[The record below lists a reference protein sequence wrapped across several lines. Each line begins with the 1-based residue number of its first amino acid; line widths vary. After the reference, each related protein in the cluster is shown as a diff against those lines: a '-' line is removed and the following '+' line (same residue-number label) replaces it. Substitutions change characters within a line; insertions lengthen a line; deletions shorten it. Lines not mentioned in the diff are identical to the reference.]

1 MQFKLTSPQKA
12 DAKDTYMQYQIS
24 GIHIDVGD
32 ALQTH
37 VRGELNDAITKYAE
51 RPTDAQIIFSK
62 SGHEFVCDAIV
73 HLSTGLT
80 AQAKAS
86 KAEIYAAFDACA
98 EKVEKQLRRYKRKLK
113 GHHKDRNQSV
123 EFIDPTSYTN
133 PTKEGH
139 KESATDSE
147 PLIIAETDRK
157 FPIFSAKEAAEELEK
172 SKLPFILF
180 KIEEKKG
187 VNIVFRRKDGNIG
200 WVQLS

>member
-1 MQFKLTSPQKA
+1 
-12 DAKDTYMQYQIS
+12 MQYQIS

-37 VRGELNDAITKYAE
+37 VKGELNDAITKYAE

-98 EKVEKQLRRYKRKLK
+98 AKVEKQLRRYKRKLK

-123 EFIDPTSYTN
+123 EFIYPASYT
-133 PTKEGH
+133 
-139 KESATDSE
+139 SA
-147 PLIIAETDRK
+147 
-157 FPIFSAKEAAEELEK
+157 
-172 SKLPFILF
+172 SK
-180 KIEEKKG
+180 
-187 VNIVFRRKDGNIG
+187 
-200 WVQLS
+200 

>member
-1 MQFKLTSPQKA
+1 MA

-37 VRGELNDAITKYAE
+37 VKGELNDAITKYAE

-98 EKVEKQLRRYKRKLK
+98 AKVEKQLRRYKRKLK

-123 EFIDPTSYTN
+123 EFIDLASYTDAS
-133 PTKEGH
+133 KEGQ
-139 KESATDSE
+139 KDSAIFPE
-147 PLIIAETDRK
+147 PLIIAETNK
-157 FPIFSAKEAAEELEK
+157 QFPVFSAKEAAEELEK
-172 SKLPFILF
+172 SKQPFILF
-180 KIEEKKG
+180 KSEEKKG
-187 VNIVFRRKDGNIG
+187 VNILFRRNDGNIG
-200 WVQLS
+200 WVQPG

>member
-1 MQFKLTSPQKA
+1 
-12 DAKDTYMQYQIS
+12 MQYQIS

-37 VRGELNDAITKYAE
+37 VKGELSDTISKYAE

-62 SGHEFVCDAIV
+62 SGHEFVCDAII
-73 HLSTGLT
+73 HFSTGLT

-123 EFIDPTSYTN
+123 EFVDTTSYKN
-133 PTKEGH
+133 ATKECQ
-139 KESATDSE
+139 KDSATASE
-147 PLIIAETDRK
+147 PIIVAETDK
-157 FPIFSAKEAAEELEK
+157 QFPIFSVKQAAEELEK
-172 SKLPFILF
+172 SKLTFLLF
-180 KIEEKKG
+180 KNEEKKG
-187 VNIVFRRKDGNIG
+187 VNILFRRSDGNIG
-200 WVQLS
+200 WIQAG

>member
-1 MQFKLTSPQKA
+1 
-12 DAKDTYMQYQIS
+12 MQYQIS

-37 VRGELNDAITKYAE
+37 VKGELNDAISKYAE

-80 AQAKAS
+80 AKAKAS

-113 GHHKDRNQSV
+113 GHHKNRNQAV
-123 EFIDPTSYTN
+123 EIIDSTSYMN
-133 PTKEGH
+133 PIKEGE
-139 KESATDSE
+139 KDSDTTSE
-147 PLIIAETDRK
+147 PIIIAETDTD
-157 FPIFSAKEAAEELEK
+157 FPIFSVKEAAEELEEL
-172 SKLPFILF
+172 KLPFLLF
-180 KIEEKKG
+180 RNEEKKG
-187 VNIVFRRKDGNIG
+187 VNILFRRKDGNIG
-200 WVQLS
+200 WVQPS

>member
-1 MQFKLTSPQKA
+1 MLRSVCLQLQFKLTSPQMA

-37 VRGELNDAITKYAE
+37 VKGELNDAISKYAE

-113 GHHKDRNQSV
+113 GHH
-123 EFIDPTSYTN
+123 
-133 PTKEGH
+133 
-139 KESATDSE
+139 
-147 PLIIAETDRK
+147 
-157 FPIFSAKEAAEELEK
+157 
-172 SKLPFILF
+172 
-180 KIEEKKG
+180 
-187 VNIVFRRKDGNIG
+187 
-200 WVQLS
+200 

>member
-1 MQFKLTSPQKA
+1 
-12 DAKDTYMQYQIS
+12 MQYQIS

-37 VRGELNDAITKYAE
+37 VKGELNHAITKYAE

-98 EKVEKQLRRYKRKLK
+98 EKVEKQIRRYKRKLK

-123 EFIDPTSYTN
+123 EFIDPTSYTIQ
-133 PTKEGH
+133 TKEGQ
-139 KESATDSE
+139 KDSATDSK
-147 PLIIAETDRK
+147 PIIIAETDRQ

-172 SKLPFILF
+172 SELPFILF
-180 KIEEKKG
+180 KNEEKKG
-187 VNIVFRRKDGNIG
+187 VNILFRREDGNIG
-200 WVQLS
+200 WIQPS

>member
-1 MQFKLTSPQKA
+1 MA
-12 DAKDTYMQYQIS
+12 DAKDTYMKYQIS

-98 EKVEKQLRRYKRKLK
+98 EKVEKQLRRYKRKIK
-113 GHHKDRNQSV
+113 GHYKDRKQSV
-123 EFIDPTSYTN
+123 EFIGSTSYTG
-133 PTKEGH
+133 PSKEGQ
-139 KESATDSE
+139 KDSKIDSE
-147 PLIIAETDRK
+147 PIIIAETDRQ

-172 SKLPFILF
+172 SDVPFILF
-180 KIEEKKG
+180 KNEEKKG
-187 VNIVFRRKDGNIG
+187 VNILFRREDGNIG
-200 WVQLS
+200 WVQSS

>member
-1 MQFKLTSPQKA
+1 
-12 DAKDTYMQYQIS
+12 MQYQIS

-37 VRGELNDAITKYAE
+37 VKGELSDTISKYAE

-62 SGHEFVCDAIV
+62 SGHEFVCDAII

-98 EKVEKQLRRYKRKLK
+98 EKMEKQLRRYKRKLK

-123 EFIDPTSYTN
+123 EFIDPAAYRK
-133 PTKEGH
+133 PTKEGQ
-139 KESATDSE
+139 KESVNGSE
-147 PLIIAETDRK
+147 PIIIAETDK
-157 FPIFSAKEAAEELEK
+157 QFPIFSAKEAAEELER

-180 KIEEKKG
+180 KNEEKKG
-187 VNIVFRRKDGNIG
+187 VNIIFRRKDGNIG

>member
-1 MQFKLTSPQKA
+1 
-12 DAKDTYMQYQIS
+12 MQYQIS

-37 VRGELNDAITKYAE
+37 VKGELNGAISKYAE
-51 RPTDAQIIFSK
+51 RPTDAQIVFSK
-62 SGHEFVCDAIV
+62 SGHEFVCDAII

-123 EFIDPTSYTN
+123 EFIDSTSYT
-133 PTKEGH
+133 
-139 KESATDSE
+139 E
-147 PLIIAETDRK
+147 PNK
-157 FPIFSAKEAAEELEK
+157 
-172 SKLPFILF
+172 
-180 KIEEKKG
+180 
-187 VNIVFRRKDGNIG
+187 RR
-200 WVQLS
+200 

>member
-1 MQFKLTSPQKA
+1 MA
-12 DAKDTYMQYQIS
+12 DAKDSYMQYQIS

-37 VRGELNDAITKYAE
+37 VKGELNDAISKYAE

-62 SGHEFVCDAIV
+62 SGHEFVCDTIV

-80 AQAKAS
+80 AKAKAS

-98 EKVEKQLRRYKRKLK
+98 EKLEKQLRRYKRKLK

-123 EFIDPTSYTN
+123 EFIDPASYTDAS
-133 PTKEGH
+133 KEGQ
-139 KESATDSE
+139 KDSVSFPE
-147 PLIIAETDRK
+147 PLIIAETNKR
-157 FPIFSAKEAAEELEK
+157 FPVFSAKEAAEELEK

-180 KIEEKKG
+180 KSEEKKG
-187 VNIVFRRKDGNIG
+187 VNILFRREDGNIG
-200 WVQLS
+200 WVQQS

>member
-1 MQFKLTSPQKA
+1 
-12 DAKDTYMQYQIS
+12 MQYQIS
-24 GIHIDVGD
+24 GIHIDVGV

-37 VRGELNDAITKYAE
+37 VRGELNDAIIKYAE

-98 EKVEKQLRRYKRKLK
+98 EKVEKQLRRYKRKIK
-113 GHHKDRNQSV
+113 GHYKDRHQSV
-123 EFIDPTSYTN
+123 EFIGSTSYTN
-133 PTKEGH
+133 PANEGR
-139 KESATDSE
+139 KDSATDSE
-147 PLIIAETDRK
+147 PIIVAETDKK
-157 FPIFSAKEAAEELEK
+157 FPIFSVKEAAEELER

-180 KIEEKKG
+180 KNEEKKG
-187 VNIVFRRKDGNIG
+187 VNILFRREDGNIG
-200 WVQLS
+200 WVQPS

>member
-1 MQFKLTSPQKA
+1 MA

-37 VRGELNDAITKYAE
+37 VKGELNDAISKYAD

-62 SGHEFVCDAIV
+62 SGHEYVCDAIV

-80 AQAKAS
+80 AKAKAS

-113 GHHKDRNQSV
+113 GHHKDRNQAV
-123 EFIDPTSYTN
+123 ELIGSTSYTK
-133 PTKEGH
+133 PIKEGE
-139 KESATDSE
+139 KDSE
-147 PLIIAETDRK
+147 TASEPIIIAETNK
-157 FPIFSAKEAAEELEK
+157 EFPIFSAKEAAEELQK

-180 KIEEKKG
+180 KNEEKRG
-187 VNIVFRRKDGNIG
+187 VNILFRRKDGNIS
-200 WVQLS
+200 WVQTS

>member
-1 MQFKLTSPQKA
+1 
-12 DAKDTYMQYQIS
+12 MQYQIS

-37 VRGELNDAITKYAE
+37 VKGELNDAITKYAE

-123 EFIDPTSYTN
+123 EFIDSTSYMDAS
-133 PTKEGH
+133 KEGQ
-139 KESATDSE
+139 KDSAIFPE
-147 PLIIAETDRK
+147 PLIIAETNK
-157 FPIFSAKEAAEELEK
+157 QFPVFSAKEAAEELEK

-180 KIEEKKG
+180 KSEEKKG
-187 VNIVFRRKDGNIG
+187 VNILFRREDGNIG
-200 WVQLS
+200 WVQQS

>member
-1 MQFKLTSPQKA
+1 
-12 DAKDTYMQYQIS
+12 MQYQIS

-37 VRGELNDAITKYAE
+37 VKGELNDAITKYAE
-51 RPTDAQIIFSK
+51 RPTDAQIVFSK

-98 EKVEKQLRRYKRKLK
+98 AKVEKQLRRYKRKLK

-123 EFIDPTSYTN
+123 EFIDSTSYTDAS
-133 PTKEGH
+133 KEGQ
-139 KESATDSE
+139 KDSAIFPE
-147 PLIIAETDRK
+147 PLIIAETNK
-157 FPIFSAKEAAEELEK
+157 QFPVFSAKEAAEELEK

-180 KIEEKKG
+180 KSEEKKG
-187 VNIVFRRKDGNIG
+187 VNILFWREDGNIG
-200 WVQLS
+200 WVQQS

>member
-1 MQFKLTSPQKA
+1 MA
-12 DAKDTYMQYQIS
+12 YAKDTYMQYQIS
-24 GIHIDVGD
+24 GIHIDIGD

-98 EKVEKQLRRYKRKLK
+98 EKVEKQLRRYRRKLK
-113 GHHKDRNQSV
+113 GHYKDRNQSV
-123 EFIDPTSYTN
+123 EFISSTSYMKSG
-133 PTKEGH
+133 KEG
-139 KESATDSE
+139 EQDSATDAQ
-147 PLIIAETDRK
+147 PIIIAETDKK
-157 FPIFSAKEAAEELEK
+157 FPMFSVKEAAEELER

-180 KIEEKKG
+180 KNEEKKG
-187 VNIVFRRKDGNIG
+187 ANILFRRKDGNIG
-200 WVQLS
+200 WVQPN

>member
-1 MQFKLTSPQKA
+1 MA

-37 VRGELNDAITKYAE
+37 VRGELNEAITKYAE
-51 RPTDAQIIFSK
+51 RPTDAHIIFSK
-62 SGHEFVCDAIV
+62 SGHKFVCDAIV

-86 KAEIYAAFDACA
+86 KEEIYAAFDACA

-123 EFIDPTSYTN
+123 EFIEPTSYTN
-133 PTKEGH
+133 PSKEGQ
-139 KESATDSE
+139 KDSANDLE
-147 PLIIAETDRK
+147 PLIIAETDRQ

-172 SKLPFILF
+172 SELPFILF
-180 KIEEKKG
+180 KNEEKKG
-187 VNIVFRRKDGNIG
+187 VNILFRREDGNIG
-200 WVQLS
+200 WVQSS